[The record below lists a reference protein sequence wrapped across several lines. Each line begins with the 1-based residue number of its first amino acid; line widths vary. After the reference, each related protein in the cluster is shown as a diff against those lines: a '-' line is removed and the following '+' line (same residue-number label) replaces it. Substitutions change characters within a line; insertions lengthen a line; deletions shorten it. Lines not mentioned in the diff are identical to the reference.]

1 MRKEKWKL
9 NIRRLDVERMLILCA
24 SALVVALALRQEEP
38 ASAPSLEPLENRH
51 VLHSSDAHYLGDIQ
65 EQVFSL
71 RLPEK
76 SVSALL
82 DWMRS
87 RQNA

>member
-1 MRKEKWKL
+1 M
-9 NIRRLDVERMLILCA
+9 
-24 SALVVALALRQEEP
+24 
-38 ASAPSLEPLENRH
+38 ENRH

-76 SVSALL
+76 SVAALL

-87 RQNA
+87 RQKTA